1 MKYTFQSMFSAL
13 LCSISREE
21 NNEERSAIPM
31 QATLPV
37 STLVESPRYGQ
48 EFQTLY
54 QNRFRLIYR
63 YVYSKVGNRE
73 EAEDLTSEIFLKAA
87 RGIDQERSQ
96 ESMQQWLFYIARTTI
111 ADYWRGYYRHPK
123 SSLEELVEVGWDVPD
138 EESSFETNSVAADR
152 VQRILQAL
160 PEQQREVLRCRFLL
174 RLSIKATALKMGV
187 SIANAKVLQYRALRR
202 ASTLE

>member
-1 MKYTFQSMFSAL
+1 
-13 LCSISREE
+13 
-21 NNEERSAIPM
+21 M
-31 QATLPV
+31 QAAM
-37 STLVESPRYGQ
+37 SGGSLVESPMHGQ

-54 QNRFRLIYR
+54 ENRFRLIYR

-87 RGIDQERSQ
+87 RSIDEGRSR
-96 ESMQQWLFYIARTTI
+96 ESMQQWLFYIARTPI

-138 EESSFETNSVAADR
+138 EESSFEENSAATDR

-160 PEQQREVLRCRFLL
+160 PEQQREVLKCRFLL
-174 RLSIKATALKMGV
+174 RLSIKVTALKLGV
-187 SIANAKVLQYRALRR
+187 SVANVKVLQYRALRR
-202 ASTLE
+202 AATLEEMTFNM

>member
-1 MKYTFQSMFSAL
+1 
-13 LCSISREE
+13 
-21 NNEERSAIPM
+21 M
-31 QATLPV
+31 QAILSAAP
-37 STLVESPRYGQ
+37 LVESPVYGQ

-54 QNRFRLIYR
+54 ENRCSLIYR

-87 RGIDQERSQ
+87 RGIDEGRSR
-96 ESMQQWLFYIARTTI
+96 ESMQQWLFFIARTTI

-123 SSLEELVEVGWDVPD
+123 SSLEELMEVGWDIPD
-138 EESSFETNSVAADR
+138 EESTFEANSVAADR

-174 RLSIKATALKMGV
+174 RLSIKATALKLGMSV
-187 SIANAKVLQYRALRR
+187 ANVKVLQYRALRR
-202 ASTLE
+202 AATLE

>member
-1 MKYTFQSMFSAL
+1 
-13 LCSISREE
+13 
-21 NNEERSAIPM
+21 M
-31 QATLPV
+31 QAMLPV
-37 STLVESPRYGQ
+37 SSLVESPMHGR

-54 QNRFRLIYR
+54 ESRFRLIYR
-63 YVYSKVGNRE
+63 YVYSRVGNRE

-87 RGIDQERSQ
+87 RSIDEERSR
-96 ESMQQWLFYIARTTI
+96 ESIQQWLFYIVRTTI
-111 ADYWRGYYRHPK
+111 ADYWRGHYRHPK

-138 EESSFETNSVAADR
+138 GESSFEANSAAVDR

-160 PEQQREVLRCRFLL
+160 PEQYREVLRCRFLL

-187 SIANAKVLQYRALRR
+187 SVANVKVLQYRALRR